1 MGKGT
6 KDVTTKCKSSYPSK
20 PSDFLPPKVITT
32 KPPKLIN
39 ILPPPSK
46 PEVTTNKQSSA
57 LSDSDLD
64 DIVVP
69 NKGVGKV

>member
-6 KDVTTKCKSSYPSK
+6 KDATTKSKSSYPSK
-20 PSDFLPPKVITT
+20 PSDFLPPK
-32 KPPKLIN
+32 
-39 ILPPPSK
+39 
-46 PEVTTNKQSSA
+46 SSA

-64 DIVVP
+64 GIVVP

>member
-1 MGKGT
+1 MPHIST
-6 KDVTTKCKSSYPSK
+6 TTKYKSSYLSK

-57 LSDSDLD
+57 LLDSDLD
-64 DIVVP
+64 DIVIL
-69 NKGVGKV
+69 NKGVRKV